1 MNKPSTSLGK
11 IVRIMKIVVRQMEN
25 QTEPKRLGL
34 PLVQKLVKRGFT
46 PEDVSVALQWLAL
59 LGMSV
64 PETEND
70 TSSRQDRPGTFRM
83 LHPSESIRLH
93 PDAQKL
99 MLTLLE
105 TGKLS
110 PLHFERVIQ
119 YIVQNDLREVS
130 PVRLEVILDLA
141 NPDPQPA
148 RTPPLHLSHRLPPPA
163 FLN

>member
-1 MNKPSTSLGK
+1 MNKPPSSLGT
-11 IVRIMKIVVRQMEN
+11 IVRIMKLVVRQMEN
-25 QTEPKRLGL
+25 ESEPKRLGL

-59 LGMSV
+59 LGMSI
-64 PETEND
+64 PAENENQG
-70 TSSRQDRPGTFRM
+70 REDRPGTFRM

-119 YIVQNDLREVS
+119 YIVQNYLRDVS
-130 PVRLEVILDLA
+130 LVLLEVILDLA
-141 NPDPQPA
+141 NPEPEPVHNPA
-148 RTPPLHLSHRLPPPA
+148 LQLSHRLPPST